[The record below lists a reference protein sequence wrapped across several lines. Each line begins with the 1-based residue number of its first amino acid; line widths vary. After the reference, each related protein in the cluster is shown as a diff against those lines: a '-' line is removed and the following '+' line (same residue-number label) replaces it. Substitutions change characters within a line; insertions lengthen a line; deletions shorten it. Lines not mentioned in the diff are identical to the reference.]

1 MKRVEGFST
10 EVGQSNVK
18 LLFLELAIQLPGL
31 KKLCFN
37 PAKDENAIYD
47 GVAELWFDSEE
58 SFIYAYQTDLG
69 KAVAEDSLAHV
80 DRRDRLFV
88 DENEL
93 LKL

>member
-1 MKRVEGFST
+1 M
-10 EVGQSNVK
+10 
-18 LLFLELAIQLPGL
+18 
-31 KKLCFN
+31 
-37 PAKDENAIYD
+37 NAIYD

-58 SFIYAYQTDLG
+58 SFIEAYQTDLG

-80 DRRDRLFV
+80 ERRDRLFV